1 MNDPFASGPQDTMQ
15 PGGDAAGGGNFLS
28 LLPVI
33 AKQRKW
39 YIIIP
44 ALVGLAVGVAAAIL
58 MQPQYRAN
66 ATMIVESPQL
76 PEEILALDGTEMVGR
91 RIARIKQQVTARPD
105 LINLIERYGLYS
117 DQRRSESLSAAVD
130 TMREAIAIVPN
141 EVEGG
146 RNNDTTIAFEL
157 SYTYSAPVEAQA
169 VTQDLMDRILALDA
183 SGNIE
188 QATNTVQFLQD
199 QADELQAQVASLQN
213 TISSVTAANGAV
225 LGSGGAIVSSGTGSY
240 DMQIANLQRDNQQLS
255 AQRSIAA
262 NSDDRDPVV
271 VAAEQQLAAARA
283 VYADN
288 HPDVVIAR
296 QRLAQAKE
304 LAKSNVSKLPLN
316 SINQQIAFNNAQ
328 IAQLR
333 AAKSVEESRLQSRLS
348 TQARAPLVQQRITD
362 LQQQLMS
369 VNQQYEQ
376 VQARLMSAQAGVRA
390 EDEQMGE
397 RLTVVEPPVMPD
409 QAAWPNRPLLVVAG
423 LIAGIGLGIV
433 LALVVEFLFQP
444 IRDPGA
450 LRAIRGASPLGVVP
464 VIERKKRPKR
474 SGLMD
479 RMKGIFRRSDRSGN
493 QTAKA

>member
-1 MNDPFASGPQDTMQ
+1 MNDPFASEPLDGMQ
-15 PGGDAAGGGNFLS
+15 MGGEAAGSGNILS

-33 AKQRKW
+33 ARQRKW

-44 ALVGLAVGVAAAIL
+44 ALLGLMAGVVAAVL
-58 MQPQYRAN
+58 LEPQYRAN

-76 PEEILALDGTEMVGR
+76 PDEILALDGTEMVGR
-91 RIARIKQQVTARPD
+91 RIARIRQQVTARPD

-117 DQRRSESLSAAVD
+117 DQRNSQSLSAAVD

-141 EVEGG
+141 EVDGG
-146 RNNDTTIAFEL
+146 NNTDTTIAFEL
-157 SYTYSAPVEAQA
+157 SYTYSGPVEAQA

-199 QADELQAQVASLQN
+199 QADELQMQVASLQN
-213 TISSVTAANGAV
+213 MISSVTAANGAV
-225 LGSGGAIVSSGTGSY
+225 LGSGGAIVSTGTGSY
-240 DMQIANLQRDNQQLS
+240 DMQIANLQRDNQQLT
-255 AQRSIAA
+255 AQRSMVA
-262 NSDDRDPVV
+262 NSDDRDPIV
-271 VAAEQQLAAARA
+271 VAAEQGLAGARA

-288 HPDVVIAR
+288 HPDVVLAR

-304 LAKSNVSKLPLN
+304 LAKSNVSKLPVN

-333 AAKSVEESRLQSRLS
+333 AAKSAEDSRLQSRLS

-376 VQARLMSAQAGVRA
+376 VRARLMSAQAGVRA

-397 RLTVVEPPVMPD
+397 RLTVVEPPVVPD
-409 QAAWPNRPLLVVAG
+409 QTSWPNRPLLVIAG
-423 LIAGIGLGIV
+423 IIGGIGLGIV
-433 LALVVEFLFQP
+433 LALAVEFLFQP
-444 IRDPGA
+444 IRDPVA
-450 LRAIRGASPLGVVP
+450 LRSIRGASPLGVVP
-464 VIERKKRPKR
+464 VIERKKRPNQNGMMGRIKGLFSR
-474 SGLMD
+474 SGK
-479 RMKGIFRRSDRSGN
+479 RENK
-493 QTAKA
+493 TAKA